1 VIFVSLI
8 KLNKEVGVMDVLL
21 SSRLQF
27 AAAAIFHFLF
37 VPLTLGLSFLT
48 AIFQTLWLKTGDE
61 DYKRAARFWGKL
73 FLINFG
79 LGVVTGI
86 TLEFQFG
93 TNWRFYSQYVGDIFG
108 SLLAIEATLA
118 FFLESTFIAVWW
130 FGWNRINPKINT
142 LAIWLTAI
150 ASNISALWILLA
162 NGWMQNPVGYVLR
175 NGRAELESFT
185 AVLTNSF
192 AWWEFLHTVPSAY
205 ILSGFFVLGVSAWH
219 LLRKNEVSFFRK
231 SFKVAS
237 IWTIIFSLYL
247 IVEGHIHGAEVA
259 KTQPQKLAAMEAHWE
274 TEKGAGWA
282 LFAIPNEGEEKNSV
296 EIKVPNLLSLL
307 AFHDPQAEVK
317 GLKEWPKEE
326 RPPVSLTF
334 WSFRIMVGL
343 GFLFGLLSILAYL
356 KRNNPETS
364 PRLLRFLVWNIPL
377 PYIAAQAGWIVAEV
391 GRQPWIVYGLMKTKD
406 AVSPLSAV
414 QVGISL
420 PAFIIVYGILGIIC
434 FWLIA
439 YHARKG
445 PDPKESV
452 SDLTEKPVV
461 ETM

>member
-1 VIFVSLI
+1 
-8 KLNKEVGVMDVLL
+8 MDVLL
-21 SSRLQF
+21 ASRLQF
-27 AAAAIFHFLF
+27 AAAAMFHFLF

-93 TNWRFYSQYVGDIFG
+93 TNWRFYSQYVGDVFG

-118 FFLESTFIAVWW
+118 FFLESTFIAIWW
-130 FGWNRINPKINT
+130 FGWERVNPKVNT

-162 NGWMQNPVGYVLR
+162 NGWMQHPVGYVIR

-205 ILSGFFVLGVSAWH
+205 VLSGFFVLGVSAWH
-219 LLRKNEVSFFRK
+219 ILRKNELSLFKK
-231 SFKVAS
+231 SFRVAA
-237 IWTIIFSLYL
+237 IWTMIFSLYL

-259 KTQPQKLAAMEAHWE
+259 EKQPTKLAAMEAHWV
-274 TEKGAGWA
+274 TEKGAGWT
-282 LFAIPNEGEEKNSV
+282 LFAIPDEENERNLV
-296 EIKVPNLLSLL
+296 EFIKVPKVLSLL
-307 AFHDPQAEVK
+307 AFHDPEAEVK

-326 RPPVSLTF
+326 RPPVALTF

-343 GFLFGLLSILAYL
+343 GMLFGLLSILAYL
-356 KRNNPETS
+356 KRNQPENS
-364 PRLLRFLVWNIPL
+364 PRLLRALIWNIPL
-377 PYIAAQAGWIVAEV
+377 PYIAAQAGWMVAEV

-406 AVSPLSAV
+406 AVSPLSSI
-414 QVGISL
+414 QVGLSL

-439 YHARKG
+439 YHAKKG
-445 PDPKESV
+445 PEPSITF
-452 SDLTEKPVV
+452 TEKPIK
-461 ETM
+461 ESI